1 VWGCSNDDIDIQAVY
16 PEPDA
21 NDLPLL
27 ETEITAAKQ
36 TSVGLLSKAK
46 KARVV
51 ETAKSKSMV
60 KGKSKLVAKG
70 KAPTDRVREQVAE
83 QLILSD
89 TDSNEDMLIV
99 DEPRSGDEELSVA
112 EKSEVND
119 PCVRK
124 PTKPSRPYSF
134 LKPSKIRCLRSV
146 VSEPFR
152 PKKENSNN
160 NKCTI
165 DVNQL
170 LRDF

>member
-1 VWGCSNDDIDIQAVY
+1 LSKNESDDDIDRQTAY
-16 PEPDA
+16 PEPDV

-27 ETEITAAKQ
+27 EIEMVAAKQ
-36 TSVGLLSKAK
+36 TSVGLLSRAK
-46 KARVV
+46 KASVV
-51 ETAKSKSMV
+51 ESAKSKSVV

-70 KAPTDRVREQVAE
+70 KVPTDRVHEEVAE
-83 QLILSD
+83 QLVLS
-89 TDSNEDMLIV
+89 EDMLVV

-134 LKPSKIRCLRSV
+134 LKSSMIRRLRSV

-152 PKKENSNN
+152 PKKRTATTTS
-160 NKCTI
+160 
-165 DVNQL
+165 VL
-170 LRDF
+170 